1 MKQSK
6 LRKRRVVR
14 FAILYFAMLVLFIV
28 LLVAPIILHNMTSI
42 SKPMLTSLW
51 SAIGVNGANSQML
64 YLLQPMDKGLNDTV
78 SYYTGSNLPDGYKPV
93 STDAQPATTGDSA
106 TYVRRMI

>member
-1 MKQSK
+1 M
-6 LRKRRVVR
+6 VR
-14 FAILYFAMLVLFIV
+14 FAILYFAMLILFIV
-28 LLVAPIILHNMTSI
+28 LLVAPIILHNMSSI
-42 SKPMLTSLW
+42 SKPFLTSLW
-51 SAIGVNGANSQML
+51 GKIGVNGANSQMM

-93 STDAQPATTGDSA
+93 STDAVPATTGDSA